1 MEDAGVLLFFRD
13 CNVCVVDDKN
23 EEKKGEN
30 EQKRKDN
37 EKRVNRSTYPR
48 THVRLPLERKR
59 KFPPKKYN
67 HENEEEKMR
76 QHKTMKKNT
85 KLKKKNLRKTSEAW
99 IM

>member
-48 THVRLPLERKR
+48 THVRLPLENEATQDDEEKYKIKKKKPSKNKWSVNNVAWSFFCGLGKR
-59 KFPPKKYN
+59 KKKIN
-67 HENEEEKMR
+67 K
-76 QHKTMKKNT
+76 
-85 KLKKKNLRKTSEAW
+85 
-99 IM
+99 

>member
-1 MEDAGVLLFFRD
+1 M
-13 CNVCVVDDKN
+13 DDKKERMN
-23 EEKKGEN
+23 RKE
-30 EQKRKDN
+30 KDN

-85 KLKKKNLRKTSEAW
+85 KLKKRKKNLRKTSEA
-99 IM
+99 